1 VESASQ
7 KINQSPMQ
15 YIPNV
20 YSKILELQVMKD
32 NLLNNP
38 PPATA

>member
-1 VESASQ
+1 
-7 KINQSPMQ
+7 MQ

-32 NLLNNP
+32 NLSKNP
-38 PPATA
+38 TPTAAAAQSAKID